1 MKGYPH
7 IRTEFLPFVIV
18 GFVLSLRHFRSARH
32 RTVLFALLAT
42 PVGAATVDIGITR
55 VLAFIVPATL
65 LACLGFDW
73 LLARVKWQIITRG
86 LALTLFGILS
96 FMALSML
103 RDALVNGPIWFRGYG
118 LYGMQWGARPLF
130 TEIIPEYLKRDLRTH
145 IMVSPAWANGAEV
158 FPLFFIPRQDW
169 PRVRM
174 VNVDYFLLDKQPLDA
189 NMVHIMLDYEYERA
203 CKNAKFKTV
212 AAERVLNYPDGKP
225 GFYFVRLAY
234 GDDADFIFAQEREAR
249 RQLVEAK
256 ITIGGQVLQVRHSLL
271 DMGEAKHMFDGDR
284 FTLAR
289 VMEANPA
296 IIELL
301 FPKPSK
307 ISGLT
312 GDFGR
317 MDFTWTLKLYPPGD
331 ENPIIYEK
339 TYRNLP
345 GEPHIGEDF
354 NRGPVL
360 VSKMRLEIKDLNS
373 GERAKIH
380 IRELTLR

>member
-1 MKGYPH
+1 
-7 IRTEFLPFVIV
+7 
-18 GFVLSLRHFRSARH
+18 
-32 RTVLFALLAT
+32 
-42 PVGAATVDIGITR
+42 
-55 VLAFIVPATL
+55 
-65 LACLGFDW
+65 
-73 LLARVKWQIITRG
+73 
-86 LALTLFGILS
+86 
-96 FMALSML
+96 
-103 RDALVNGPIWFRGYG
+103 
-118 LYGMQWGARPLF
+118 
-130 TEIIPEYLKRDLRTH
+130 
-145 IMVSPAWANGAEV
+145 
-158 FPLFFIPRQDW
+158 
-169 PRVRM
+169 
-174 VNVDYFLLDKQPLDA
+174 
-189 NMVHIMLDYEYERA
+189 
-203 CKNAKFKTV
+203 
-212 AAERVLNYPDGKP
+212 
-225 GFYFVRLAY
+225 
-234 GDDADFIFAQEREAR
+234 
-249 RQLVEAK
+249 
-256 ITIGGQVLQVRHSLL
+256 
-271 DMGEAKHMFDGDR
+271 MGEAKHMFDGDR